1 MKLFKKLMATALAG
15 VMALSM
21 LTGCANVVGKKEIV
35 NYLNDTKALAE
46 VYNPKAT
53 NPNDWQIKTGV
64 KTIEPGDD
72 KLAQEVLSKVNT
84 YAENHSYKNQRTVSA
99 AAAEAL
105 RAACAWNDEHYADIA
120 KIVPEKSKDAYYIA
134 YAEVT
139 KFQSKEYQNTRDA
152 VIAQD
157 LAANTS
163 VLYMPDE
170 ADLGDK
176 AVASI
181 ATKEIGGDTYIVVV
195 YVQAAKAAK

>member
-35 NYLNDTKALAE
+35 NYLNDTKALAKVKQTIYSDQRIE
-46 VYNPKAT
+46 
-53 NPNDWQIKTGV
+53 TGV

-84 YAENHSYKNQRTVSA
+84 YAENHSYKNQYPVSRA
-99 AAAEAL
+99 AADAL
-105 RAACAWNDEHYADIA
+105 EAACTERDEDYADIA

-139 KFQSKEYQNTRDA
+139 EFQSKEYQNTRDA
-152 VIAQD
+152 VIAKD
-157 LAANTS
+157 LARNTC

>member
-46 VYNPKAT
+46 VYNPKA
-53 NPNDWQIKTGV
+53 PSGSYPFFKTGV
-64 KTIEPGDD
+64 KTIEQGDN

-84 YAENHSYKNQRTVSA
+84 YAENHSYKNQHTVSA

-105 RAACAWNDEHYADIA
+105 GAACTGRDKYYADIA
-120 KIVPEKSKDAYYIA
+120 KIVPEKSKDAYYFA

-139 KFQSKEYQNTRDA
+139 KFQSKEYQNNRDA
-152 VIAQD
+152 VIAEE
-157 LAANTS
+157 LAASTS